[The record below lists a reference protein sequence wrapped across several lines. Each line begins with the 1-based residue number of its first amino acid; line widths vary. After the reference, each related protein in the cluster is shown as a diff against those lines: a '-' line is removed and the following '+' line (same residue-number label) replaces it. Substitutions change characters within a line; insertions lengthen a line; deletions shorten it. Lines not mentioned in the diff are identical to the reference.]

1 MNIGVVGTGYV
12 GLVTGAC
19 LAQIGHRV
27 VCLDNDEEKIRL
39 LQSGGMPIFEPH
51 LEELVHGNRQKG
63 LLSFTS
69 DFSRAND
76 GSEAVFICVGTPPLE
91 NGEADLSAVE
101 KVVREVACRTKAYK
115 LVVEKSTVPVQTG
128 EYISRTLRMYCR
140 GEGVDFD
147 VASNPE
153 FLREGSA
160 VEDFFHPDRIVVG
173 VENLRAENLLRKI
186 YRPILEK
193 NFRCPVHASCPRGLP
208 PHFLVTDI
216 KSAELIKHASNSF
229 LATKISFINSIGD
242 LCTKV
247 GADVEMVAR
256 GMGLDPRIGKD
267 FLKAGLGF
275 GGFCFPKDLQAFV
288 RIAEKNGYDFGLLKE
303 VEKIN
308 QRRIEVALEKLRKEL
323 WVLQDKTVGILG
335 LAFKPHTDDIRFSPA
350 LELIRRLKKE
360 GCRVR
365 AFDPKAQERTSKEI
379 PDIDYA
385 SNAAQ
390 VAEGSE
396 ALVLATE
403 WPEFREL
410 DWEKIRCAMVHPFIL
425 DGRNFLDA
433 GKLQKLGF
441 RYEAMGR
448 RIQ

>member
-1 MNIGVVGTGYV
+1 MNICVVGTGYV
-12 GLVTGAC
+12 GLVTGTC
-19 LAQIGHRV
+19 LAEIGHRV
-27 VCLDNDEEKIRL
+27 VCLDNDAQKIGVL
-39 LQSGGMPIFEPH
+39 NSGGMPIFEPH
-51 LEELVHGNRQKG
+51 LEEIVKSNLQKG
-63 LLSFTS
+63 HLSFTS

-101 KVVREVACRTKAYK
+101 KVTREVACRTKAYK
-115 LVVEKSTVPVQTG
+115 LVIEKSTVPVQTG
-128 EYISRTLRMYCR
+128 EHIFRTLRMYCR
-140 GEGVDFD
+140 GEGGHFD

-160 VEDFFHPDRIVVG
+160 VEDFFHPDRIVIG
-173 VENLRAENLLRKI
+173 VENSRAENLLREI
-186 YRPILEK
+186 YWPILEK
-193 NFRCPVHASCPRGLP
+193 NFRCPVHSSCPP
-208 PHFLVTDI
+208 APSPHFLVTDI

-229 LATKISFINSIGD
+229 LATKISFINSIAD

-308 QRRIEVALEKLRKEL
+308 KNRIEVAVEKIRKEL

-365 AFDPKAQERTSKEI
+365 AFDPRAQERASKEI
-379 PDIDYA
+379 PDIRYA
-385 SNAAQ
+385 ANAAQ

-410 DWEKIRCAMVHPFIL
+410 DWEKIRQAMVHPFIL
-425 DGRNFLDA
+425 DGRNFLDPA
-433 GKLQKLGF
+433 KLQTLGF

-448 RIQ
+448 RSG